1 MAGRIIK
8 PPTRPVVRIT
18 LTMEESGQTQLNT
31 ENLLTPSAPVELH
44 TIAKMLSGCLNEI
57 LGVIV
62 TAIHKN
68 KGLINTNGPTEE
80 TPPTTAC

>member
-8 PPTRPVVRIT
+8 PPTRPMIRLT

-31 ENLLTPSAPVELH
+31 ENLSGPGPVELH
-44 TIAKMLSGCLNEI
+44 TIAKILSGCLNEI

-80 TPPTTAC
+80 TPSNPTS